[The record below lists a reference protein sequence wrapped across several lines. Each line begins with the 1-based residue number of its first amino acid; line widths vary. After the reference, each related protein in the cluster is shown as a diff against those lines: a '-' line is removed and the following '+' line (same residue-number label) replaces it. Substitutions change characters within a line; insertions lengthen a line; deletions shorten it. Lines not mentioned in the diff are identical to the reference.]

1 MGVQKTHG
9 PGSTEDAVKAIVQE
23 VSVSLSHLYKR
34 EFMEYV
40 VVAVGQSEGRKASK
54 G

>member
-23 VSVSLSHLYKR
+23 VSVPMSCMYKNER
-34 EFMEYV
+34 GKEN
-40 VVAVGQSEGRKASK
+40 S
-54 G
+54 